1 MFQNIGFT
9 ELLLIAVVA
18 LVLFG
23 PNKLP
28 EIGRVLGRTI
38 RDFKK
43 GAYELMN
50 DEPKAAPTPA
60 PEAVQQAPQTS
71 PAAEEQAPVVVAFAT
86 SGPAL
91 DKAEEVSPESPAP
104 AAAVTYAERFAA
116 MDDADA
122 DAPPVSSAEPAA
134 VSPAEK
140 AAVSFVSSAPGPN
153 LADLAEESVTQP
165 TISKPAQAVVQPSN
179 PRRLPD

>member
-28 EIGRVLGRTI
+28 EIGRVLGRTL

-50 DEPKAAPTPA
+50 DEPKAAPPAPAAVQPA
-60 PEAVQQAPQTS
+60 PEAS
-71 PAAEEQAPVVVAFAT
+71 PAAEEQAPAAVVAFA

-91 DKAEEVSPESPAP
+91 DKADASPASPAP
-104 AAAVTYAERFAA
+104 AAVAFATSAPALDKAVALPSVQAA
-116 MDDADA
+116 
-122 DAPPVSSAEPAA
+122 PAA
-134 VSPAEK
+134 VQPAEK
-140 AAVSFVSSAPGPN
+140 AAVAFISSAPGPE
-153 LADLAEESVTQP
+153 LTDLVEDSDAPRATST
-165 TISKPAQAVVQPSN
+165 PAAPATPAAVQPSH

>member
-28 EIGRVLGRTI
+28 EIGRVLGRTF

-50 DEPKAAPTPA
+50 DEPKAASPA
-60 PEAVQQAPQTS
+60 PAAVQQAPQAS
-71 PAAEEQAPVVVAFAT
+71 AAAEEQAPAAVVAFASGSALDEADVSQAPAVVAFAT
-86 SGPAL
+86 SAPAL
-91 DKAEEVSPESPAP
+91 DKADAPSSAP
-104 AAAVTYAERFAA
+104 AAVQ
-116 MDDADA
+116 
-122 DAPPVSSAEPAA
+122 
-134 VSPAEK
+134 PAEK
-140 AAVSFVSSAPGPN
+140 AAVAFISSTPGPE
-153 LADLAEESVTQP
+153 LTDLAEDSSAHRATS
-165 TISKPAQAVVQPSN
+165 TPAATATPEATVQPSH

>member
-9 ELLLIAVVA
+9 ELLLIAIVA

-50 DEPKAAPTPA
+50 DEPKAAPVSVAAPVAVQQAPEASPAAEGEAPAAAVADAGRFAPMDKAYAPSEVSSAA
-60 PEAVQQAPQTS
+60 PEAVQP
-71 PAAEEQAPVVVAFAT
+71 
-86 SGPAL
+86 
-91 DKAEEVSPESPAP
+91 
-104 AAAVTYAERFAA
+104 
-116 MDDADA
+116 
-122 DAPPVSSAEPAA
+122 
-134 VSPAEK
+134 PAEK
-140 AAVSFVSSAPGPN
+140 AAVAFVSSAPGP
-153 LADLAEESVTQP
+153 DLAEVAEESATKP
-165 TISKPAQAVVQPSN
+165 ATSKPAPAAVQPSS

>member
-28 EIGRVLGRTI
+28 EIGRVLGRTL

-50 DEPKAAPTPA
+50 DEPKAAPPAPAAVQPA
-60 PEAVQQAPQTS
+60 PEASAT
-71 PAAEEQAPVVVAFAT
+71 AEEQAPAAVAFAT
-86 SGPAL
+86 SAPAL
-91 DKAEEVSPESPAP
+91 DKAVALPSVQAAP
-104 AAAVTYAERFAA
+104 SAVQ
-116 MDDADA
+116 
-122 DAPPVSSAEPAA
+122 
-134 VSPAEK
+134 PAEK
-140 AAVSFVSSAPGPN
+140 AAVAFISSAPGSE
-153 LADLAEESVTQP
+153 LTDLVEDSDAPRATST
-165 TISKPAQAVVQPSN
+165 PAAPATPAAVQPSH

>member
-60 PEAVQQAPQTS
+60 PVAVQQEQQAS
-71 PAAEEQAPVVVAFAT
+71 PAGEEQAPAVVAFAT

-91 DKAEEVSPESPAP
+91 DKAEEATPVSPAP
-104 AAAVTYAERFAA
+104 AAAVAYAERFAA
-116 MDDADA
+116 MDEVGAL
-122 DAPPVSSAEPAA
+122 PVSPTEPAA
-134 VSPAEK
+134 LQPAEK
-140 AAVSFVSSAPGPN
+140 AAVSFVSSAPGPDSV
-153 LADLAEESVTQP
+153 DLVEESVTKP
-165 TISKPAQAVVQPSN
+165 TISKPAQAAVQPTN